1 MDDMVLQVEPM
12 VITMVSMMMSFLMM
26 KRMLMVLWSGRGC
39 QSLGLGRP
47 GSKYSGGMKTQMMKR
62 Q

>member
-12 VITMVSMMMSFLMM
+12 VITMVSIMISFLMM

-47 GSKYSGGMKTQMMKR
+47 GGKYSGGMKTPMMKR
-62 Q
+62 H

>member
-12 VITMVSMMMSFLMM
+12 VITMVSMMM

-47 GSKYSGGMKTQMMKR
+47 GGKYSGGMKTPMMKR
-62 Q
+62 H